1 VDNRLGFDA
10 LDTMLTLHIYIVQLN
25 TEKAEQLMTRWRL
38 LKPEPHDA
46 FFNMATDEAMLEARI
61 KDRVPNTL
69 RLYRWR
75 PSAVSIGRFQSIW
88 KEVNLGE
95 CAVSGVDVVRRISG
109 GGAVYHDSED
119 EITYS
124 VVMKRRDLG
133 TDDVVQAYYYIC
145 NGLIEAARMVGVN
158 AEYDRGN
165 ARHCPNITVKK
176 RKISGNAQANRK
188 DTILQHGTLLVKV
201 DFNKMFTFLKI
212 PCKDACIDFQSTAK
226 RKISSLTSELGRLL
240 SISQVCEAIRSG
252 FEEALGIEL
261 AEGVLTDYEVNL
273 AQRLER
279 EKFVTRNWNFEGR
292 TENLSLKPVS

>member
-1 VDNRLGFDA
+1 MNNPLEFDA
-10 LDTMLTLHIYIVQLN
+10 LDTMLALHIYILQLN
-25 TEKAEQLMTRWRL
+25 IQKAEQLMTRWRL
-38 LKPEPHDA
+38 LKPESYDA
-46 FFNMATDEAMLEARI
+46 FFNMAIDEAMLEARI
-61 KDRVPNTL
+61 KDKVPNTL

-88 KEVNLGE
+88 KEVNLEE

-145 NGLIEAARMVGVN
+145 NGLIEAARMVGVE

-165 ARHCPNITVKK
+165 SRHCPNITAKK

-188 DTILQHGTLLVKV
+188 DTILQHGTMLVKV
-201 DFNKMFTFLKI
+201 DFSKMFTFLKI
-212 PCKDACIDFQSTAK
+212 PCKNTCTDFQSIAE
-226 RKISSLTSELGRLL
+226 RKISSLVSELGRPLP
-240 SISQVCEAIRSG
+240 ISQVYGAIRNG

-273 AQRLER
+273 ARRLER
-279 EKFVTRNWNFEGR
+279 EKFLTRSWNFEGR
-292 TENLSLKPVS
+292 TEI